1 MRAIILL
8 VTLLLSTPLFALE
21 KVSIQLKWHHQFQFA
36 GYYAAIE
43 QGYYRDEGLDVTLKD
58 RDPALNNI
66 GQVIKGESQYG
77 IGDSALLVYQA
88 QKKPIV
94 IVAPIFQHSPNV
106 LISLESSGIDSPA
119 KLVGK
124 RISFYPN
131 DADGLAILAML
142 HEAGVTKK
150 GFKRTLTHFDVTE
163 LIDNKVDVAHGYMTN
178 EPYLYWQKGI
188 AVNIINPQNFGVD
201 FYGDMLFTT
210 QDELNH
216 HPKRVAAMKRATI
229 KGWEYAISHKE
240 EMIRL
245 IQTKYHGGQT
255 TDKLLYEADG
265 IIAAIAPYSVPVGTL
280 NQGRID
286 FIQNILRR
294 HGLTDSNV
302 PLEHYIYR
310 DAQEVRLALMEY
322 INLDRI
328 VYIGGILLVILMILA
343 YYTRQLR
350 NREQELSA
358 LSKSLN
364 QAQQIAHLGNWEWD
378 IKQSTL
384 WWSDEIY
391 RIFGLEPQAFR
402 ATYDAFL
409 QRVHPDDRE
418 MVQEAVNHALN
429 DDTEY
434 HCVHRIILPDGILR
448 YVLEEGVVLR
458 DEHHKPIKMIGTV
471 HDITER
477 KKVEILLA
485 EKEGSL
491 QTLLNS
497 VAEGIYGVDVHG
509 YCTFVNRSF
518 LRILGFDHEDEVLG
532 KHIHEL
538 IHHSHEDGSVY
549 PSHECRMYKA
559 NQTHQASHVD
569 DEVFWRRDG
578 TSVAVEYWSYP
589 MLENGEFVG
598 AVATFL
604 DVTERIA
611 AREELIK
618 AKESAEASTR
628 AKSEFLAAMSHEIRT
643 PMNGVLGMLSL
654 LERSKLDTA
663 QHHHV
668 HIATSSATSLLG
680 LINDIL
686 DFSKIEAGKMDLE
699 KVEFNLRDEIEE
711 FVESISFKAREKGLE
726 LILNM
731 TKLDHPNI
739 ISDPGRLRQI
749 MTNLVGNAIKFTG
762 SGHVI
767 MDVSLNETQ
776 NGHGHLHIDITDSG
790 IGIASDKIE
799 TLFEAFAQA
808 DGSTTRKYGGTGL
821 GLSIVKRLCEL
832 MNGSISVTSILG
844 EGSTFSIDFE
854 IELGDRTTIAI
865 RDKSQVSQ
873 MTTDIQ
879 ERAILWPVN
888 TRILL
893 VEDNST
899 NQIVAQG
906 MLETMGLYA
915 DIAANGLEAIASIRL
930 ATDTLPY
937 SIVLMDC
944 QMPEMDGYDATRA
957 VRSGE
962 AGESN
967 KTIPIVAMTAN
978 AMAGDRE
985 KCMIAGMD
993 DYIAKPIHIVT
1004 LKATLMKWLLDKEM
1018 PEVKVA
1024 QGEVPLVSELVLW
1037 DEQEALSR
1045 MGGNGELLNRILA
1058 SFLLESQKALSA
1070 LKSAIDEARLKDAQ
1084 LHAHSL
1090 KGSAGNV
1097 SALRL
1102 QAITKRLEDAASSQ
1116 ELSLLQ
1122 EGYKQCDTTLRA
1134 TLELLEEHL
1143 MKVTK
1148 QVTRKKRLDP
1158 LDMAIKLNMLKQ
1170 EIENGTFIDT
1180 DGLGIFGETT
1190 DESFNDKLHALKGYI
1205 DQFETQKA
1213 LDVIENVLK
1222 EL

>member
-1 MRAIILL
+1 
-8 VTLLLSTPLFALE
+8 
-21 KVSIQLKWHHQFQFA
+21 
-36 GYYAAIE
+36 
-43 QGYYRDEGLDVTLKD
+43 
-58 RDPALNNI
+58 
-66 GQVIKGESQYG
+66 
-77 IGDSALLVYQA
+77 
-88 QKKPIV
+88 
-94 IVAPIFQHSPNV
+94 
-106 LISLESSGIDSPA
+106 
-119 KLVGK
+119 
-124 RISFYPN
+124 
-131 DADGLAILAML
+131 
-142 HEAGVTKK
+142 
-150 GFKRTLTHFDVTE
+150 
-163 LIDNKVDVAHGYMTN
+163 
-178 EPYLYWQKGI
+178 
-188 AVNIINPQNFGVD
+188 
-201 FYGDMLFTT
+201 
-210 QDELNH
+210 
-216 HPKRVAAMKRATI
+216 
-229 KGWEYAISHKE
+229 
-240 EMIRL
+240 
-245 IQTKYHGGQT
+245 
-255 TDKLLYEADG
+255 
-265 IIAAIAPYSVPVGTL
+265 
-280 NQGRID
+280 
-286 FIQNILRR
+286 
-294 HGLTDSNV
+294 
-302 PLEHYIYR
+302 
-310 DAQEVRLALMEY
+310 
-322 INLDRI
+322 
-328 VYIGGILLVILMILA
+328 MILV

-350 NREQELSA
+350 NREQELST

-409 QRVHPDDRE
+409 LRVHPDDRE
-418 MVQEAVNHALN
+418 MVQEAVHHALN
-429 DDTEY
+429 DDAEY
-434 HCVHRIILPDGILR
+434 HCVHRIILPDGMLR
-448 YVLEEGVVLR
+448 YVLEEGVVLY
-458 DEHHKPIKMIGTV
+458 DEDHKAIKMIGTV

-518 LRILGFDHEDEVLG
+518 LRILGFEHEDEVLG

-604 DVTERIA
+604 DVTERMA

-654 LERSKLDTA
+654 LERSNLDAT

-668 HIATSSATSLLG
+668 RIATSSATSLLG

-686 DFSKIEAGKMDLE
+686 DFSKIEAGKMELE
-699 KVEFNLRDEIEE
+699 SLEFNLRDELEE
-711 FVESISFKAREKGLE
+711 FIESISFRAHEKGLE

-731 TKLDHPNI
+731 TKIDNPNI

-749 MTNLVGNAIKFTG
+749 MTNLVGNAIKFTS

-767 MDVSLNETQ
+767 IDVSLNEVDES
-776 NGHGHLHIDITDSG
+776 HGHLHIDITDSG
-790 IGIASDKIE
+790 IGIAPNKIE

-832 MNGSISVTSILG
+832 MNGSISATSMLG
-844 EGSTFSIDFE
+844 EGSTFSIDLE
-854 IELGDRTTIAI
+854 IALGEGKNIAK
-865 RDKSQVSQ
+865 REESQLSR
-873 MTTDIQ
+873 MTPEME
-879 ERAILWPVN
+879 EREILWPVY

-893 VEDNST
+893 VEDNPT

-915 DIAANGLEAIASIRL
+915 DIAANGLEAIESIQL
-930 ATDTLPY
+930 STNILPY

-957 VRSGE
+957 VRAGE

-967 KTIPIVAMTAN
+967 KSIPIIAMTAN
-978 AMAGDRE
+978 AMEGDRE

-993 DYIAKPIHIVT
+993 DYIAKPINIVT
-1004 LKATLMKWLLDKEM
+1004 LKATLMKWLLDQETHGDKE
-1018 PEVKVA
+1018 E
-1024 QGEVPLVSELVLW
+1024 QDESLLVPLEVVLW
-1037 DEQEALSR
+1037 DEKEALAR
-1045 MGGNGELLNRILA
+1045 MGGNGELLNKIIR
-1058 SFLLESQKALSA
+1058 SFLLDSKNSLSD
-1070 LKSAIDEARLKDAQ
+1070 LKSAIDEERLKDAQ

-1097 SALRL
+1097 SALKL
-1102 QAITKRLEDAASSQ
+1102 QAITKRLEDAASNQ
-1116 ELSLLQ
+1116 ELSVLQ
-1122 EGYKQCDTTLRA
+1122 EEYEQCDTTLRA
-1134 TLELLEEHL
+1134 TLEAA
-1143 MKVTK
+1143 
-1148 QVTRKKRLDP
+1148 RR
-1158 LDMAIKLNMLKQ
+1158 A
-1170 EIENGTFIDT
+1170 F
-1180 DGLGIFGETT
+1180 
-1190 DESFNDKLHALKGYI
+1190 DESDKTGC
-1205 DQFETQKA
+1205 
-1213 LDVIENVLK
+1213 K
-1222 EL
+1222 EKEA